1 MNVAET
7 QWEPVAPHPRQG
19 ARSGVA
25 SVTSLRPARDRRMSH
40 RREVQ
45 VAASAPQL
53 RLAISEPA
61 TTPVTSTDLPD
72 AQDRAALERFV
83 PRFCAVVIEVIGGD
97 RGVQQLLRWTTE
109 QVYSELI
116 CRSTALHGTVGG
128 DQRLRR
134 LRATVRSVHIFWP
147 SAHAAEVSVHVRQ
160 GDRSRALAARIELI
174 DGRWLCSVLQF
185 G

>member
-1 MNVAET
+1 MSTAGSHSH
-7 QWEPVAPHPRQG
+7 WEPMIPQQ
-19 ARSGVA
+19 RSGIA
-25 SVTSLRPARDRRMSH
+25 SVSSLRPTGDRRLPP

-61 TTPVTSTDLPD
+61 TTPATSHDLPE

-83 PRFCAVVIEVIGGD
+83 PRFCAVVVEVIGGD

-109 QVYSELI
+109 RVYSELVR
-116 CRSTALHGTVGG
+116 RSTALNGTIGG

-134 LRATVRSVHIFWP
+134 LRATVRSVHIYWP
-147 SAHAAEVSVHVRQ
+147 TAHAAEVSVHVRQ